1 MARRPINAPYTIT
14 TEFGVADGY
23 AKFGKHSGTD
33 YAVNLGRPV
42 YAPASGSLQNVVSP
56 TGGNMV
62 VIYDGQFWHRLMHN
76 SAFVRSNGSVQ
87 EGNEVAKAGTTG
99 LSTGVH
105 VHWDIN
111 SEGIYPTSFAPF
123 KDPFKWLQGEYKPK
137 PAPAPSLSATQRKLN
152 NPTGVNQRSAPST
165 SASIIKE
172 WALDKDPVFNFKGFV
187 RGEAVN
193 GNNIWFVGAKS
204 GGYFSSVAFEGGAN
218 TAGLP
223 DLTPPTTISTPIPTP
238 PVDNYPSFTKDLAC
252 VTEVIPAY
260 SGNYE
265 VGNFPQ
271 LPTGVVLHDFGTDGV
286 NSYLS
291 AINYFKKP
299 GVEISAH
306 FVVSGKNITQ
316 MVSLKNR
323 AWHAGAKGNDK
334 IGIEIDP
341 DVDTNMETKASV
353 LLLLKEL
360 DAKYGT
366 LQRFLHS
373 QFMATSCGDDVQKAN
388 LLIPPQAPVKPAD
401 PVPAPVPVPPTPTDI
416 DKENNALLKQILSI
430 VQWIKDK
437 LTSVF
442 K

>member
-1 MARRPINAPYTIT
+1 MARRPINAPYQIT

-23 AKFGKHSGTD
+23 AKFGRHSGTD

-111 SEGIYPTSFAPF
+111 SEGIYPTSFAAF
-123 KDPFKWLQGEYKPK
+123 KDPFKWLQGGYTP
-137 PAPAPSLSATQRKLN
+137 PAPAPTPSLSATQRKLN
-152 NPTGVNQRSAPST
+152 NPTGVNQRSAAST

-193 GNNIWFVGAKS
+193 GNNIWFVGANS

-223 DLTPPTTISTPIPTP
+223 DLTPAKPTTPVTP
-238 PVDNYPSFTKDLAC
+238 PKDELSPVFTKELAC
-252 VTEVIPAY
+252 VTSVERVHTT
-260 SGNYE
+260 NYE
-265 VGNFPQ
+265 VGNFPAK
-271 LPTGVVLHDFGTDGV
+271 PTGVVLHDFGTDGKDTL
-286 NSYLS
+286 NGSL
-291 AINYFKKP
+291 AHFKRANTTAP
-299 GVEISAH
+299 H
-306 FVVSGKNITQ
+306 FVVSGKQIIQTGKLSWR
-316 MVSLKNR
+316 MY
-323 AWHAGAKGNDK
+323 HAGALGNDK
-334 IGIEIDP
+334 IGVEIDP
-341 DVDTNMETKASV
+341 DVDTNIDTKNSV
-353 LLLLKEL
+353 LTLNREL
-360 DAKYGT
+360 DAMNSVLTRY
-366 LQRFLHS
+366 LHS

-388 LLIPPQAPVKPAD
+388 LLIPPQAPVTPDDKP
-401 PVPAPVPVPPTPTDI
+401 I
-416 DKENNALLKQILSI
+416 DSTEL
-430 VQWIKDK
+430 DK
-437 LTSVF
+437 LGKRVTALETLVNKIADFLASIFSGF
-442 K
+442 KK